1 MTTCFLQDGA
11 LPLSYK
17 LGPMVHDV
25 IKQARE
31 AAVPGAA
38 NVETDIP
45 DELAIYSNEAHV
57 RRILKHV
64 LTQIIR
70 EAGAGQTRICAKTYS
85 EVVLIH
91 IRLSSE
97 LQESDIRPALLD
109 MQPWVME
116 LGGFLDIT
124 SQRTTETTIAFSFL
138 NSGDQPDH
146 LN

>member
-1 MTTCFLQDGA
+1 MSTCFLQEDA

-17 LGPMVHDV
+17 LDRMVQGL
-25 IKQARE
+25 IKQALGE
-31 AAVPGAA
+31 GFAGAER
-38 NVETDIP
+38 VQTDIP
-45 DELAIYSNEAHV
+45 DDLVIYSNVAHV

-64 LTQIIR
+64 LTQVLR
-70 EAGAGQTRICAKTYS
+70 EAAGGHTRVCAKTYS

-91 IRLSSE
+91 IRHSNE
-97 LQESDIRPALLD
+97 LAESDIRPALLD
-109 MQPWVME
+109 MQPWVLE

-124 SQRTTETTIAFSFL
+124 SQRPTETTIAFSFL